1 MNTKKIIHFDPEK
14 LSKLQQ
20 QVWKIAR
27 SKGWHEKR
35 FSPFHWLCLVM
46 TELSEAV
53 EADRKN
59 RRAKTSDFE
68 EVFCKMK
75 KEYHSETDSIVY
87 KNFSLA
93 YKTNFSLAY
102 NQCIKDS
109 VEEEFAD
116 IVIRLL
122 DIACE
127 FYGEGMKWQDREVTV
142 STFCTFSEKAFYFVR
157 QILDYDMAALSH
169 SIAYMYQWAEQEG
182 INLDKQIEWKMKYNE
197 FRPYKHGGKKY

>member
-53 EADRKN
+53 EADRN
-59 RRAKTSDFE
+59 GRRAQTAEFE
-68 EVFCKMK
+68 EFLSKLTK
-75 KEYHSETDSIVY
+75 ATDAETDSFIYQSWFMTSY
-87 KNFSLA
+87 KNLLKGS
-93 YKTNFSLAY
+93 
-102 NQCIKDS
+102 I
-109 VEEEFAD
+109 EEEFAD

-127 FYGEGMKWQDREVTV
+127 FYGEGMKWQDSEVTV
-142 STFCTFSEKAFYFVR
+142 STFCTFSEKAWYFVR
-157 QILDYDMAALSH
+157 EILDYDMAALSH

-197 FRPYKHGGKKY
+197 FRPYKHGGKNY